1 MTADHEIFISHPLTE
16 VLFLACMHETPAFVW
31 IFYDFSQILMS
42 GEMRWDEMTRH
53 HSFYFVQ

>member
-42 GEMRWDEMTRH
+42 GEMRWDE
-53 HSFYFVQ
+53 SSP